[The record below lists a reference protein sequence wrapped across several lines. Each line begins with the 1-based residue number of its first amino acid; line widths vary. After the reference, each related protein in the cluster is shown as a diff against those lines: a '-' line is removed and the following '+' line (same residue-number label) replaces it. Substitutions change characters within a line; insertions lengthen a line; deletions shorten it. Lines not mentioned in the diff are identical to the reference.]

1 MGSRHPFTR
10 CAAAAALL
18 ILAGCSSGG
27 SDPAPVTGFTQAD
40 LAGDWDILQLSTND
54 AAGWADVVVRIAASG
69 QVTVLSFLDDAGD
82 TGLPPTGFDLKALIA
97 EDGTVRLAGADGDPT
112 FHGTMTAAR
121 TLVFGTGQEG
131 APVVRRNLYAWRKR
145 VPGLTYSA
153 ADLAGRSFA
162 FHGLYAGAGVRW
174 THGAASTDAAG
185 VLTVGE
191 FHASDGVV
199 MDPGAAGTLSVDAAG
214 VVRLD
219 DGAAM
224 RGVMAPEKNAVFLVH
239 LSGDPAAREPGFL
252 VLQRTGRSFAQA
264 DLAGDWALHLVY
276 SGASVLSSG
285 WNHGADSIDASG
297 TLTFSAFENS
307 AGSTALPASRRIA
320 LSSGGRL
327 TTDADPTYLGQLS
340 WDGDF
345 YVRISGGA
353 TNPSLGI
360 NAR

>member
-1 MGSRHPFTR
+1 M
-10 CAAAAALL
+10 
-18 ILAGCSSGG
+18 
-27 SDPAPVTGFTQAD
+27 
-40 LAGDWDILQLSTND
+40 
-54 AAGWADVVVRIAASG
+54 VRIAASG
-69 QVTVLSFLDDAGD
+69 QVTVLSSLDDAGD

-97 EDGTVRLAGADGDPT
+97 EHGTVRLAGADGDPT
-112 FHGTMTAAR
+112 FHGAMTAAR
-121 TLVFGTGQEG
+121 TLLFGTGQEG

-191 FHASDGVV
+191 LHASDGVG

-219 DGAAM
+219 DGAAT

-239 LSGDPAAREPGFL
+239 LSGDPTAREPGFL
-252 VLQRTGRSFAQA
+252 VLQRTGRTFAQA

-285 WNHGADSIDASG
+285 WNTARSRSTRAARSR
-297 TLTFSAFENS
+297 SARSRTAPARRCCRAS
-307 AGSTALPASRRIA
+307 AGSRCPPA
-320 LSSGGRL
+320 GG
-327 TTDADPTYLGQLS
+327 
-340 WDGDF
+340 
-345 YVRISGGA
+345 
-353 TNPSLGI
+353 
-360 NAR
+360 

>member
-10 CAAAAALL
+10 YAAAAALL
-18 ILAGCSSGG
+18 VLAGCSSGG

-40 LAGDWDILQLSTND
+40 LAGDWDILQLATND
-54 AAGWADVVVRIAASG
+54 ESGWADVQVRIAASG
-69 QVTVLSFLDDAGD
+69 QVTVLSFLDDQGN
-82 TGLPPTGFDLKALIA
+82 TGLPPPGFDLKAIIA
-97 EDGTVRLAGADGDPT
+97 QDGTVRLTGADGDPA

-131 APVVRRNLYAWRKR
+131 TPVVRRNLFAWRKR

-174 THGAASTDAAG
+174 TWGAASTDAAG

-191 FHASDGVV
+191 LHASDGVV
-199 MDPGAAGTLSVDAAG
+199 MDPGAAGTLSVDGAG

-224 RGVMAPEKNAVFLVH
+224 RGVMAPDKNAVFLVH
-239 LSGDPAAREPGFL
+239 LSGDPGAPEPGFM
-252 VLQRTGRSFAQA
+252 VLQRTGRTFAQA

-276 SGASVLSSG
+276 SGATAVSSG
-285 WNHGADSIDASG
+285 WNRGACSIDASG
-297 TLTFSAFENS
+297 TLTFGAFENS
-307 AGSTALPASRRIA
+307 TGSTVLPASRRLT
-320 LSSGGRL
+320 LSPDGRL
-327 TTDADPTYLGQLS
+327 STSADATYHGQVS

-353 TNPSLGI
+353 MNPSLGFV
-360 NAR
+360 AR